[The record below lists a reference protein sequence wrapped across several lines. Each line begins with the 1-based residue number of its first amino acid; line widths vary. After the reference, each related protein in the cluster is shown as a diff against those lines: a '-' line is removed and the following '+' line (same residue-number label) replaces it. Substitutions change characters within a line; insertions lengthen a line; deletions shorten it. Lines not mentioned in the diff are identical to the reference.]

1 MYYIYNLMDNLNT
14 DNISEDQEIKFRDV
28 KLDFS
33 SIIKLLIIIWN
44 IILLYWIINDYKN
57 GDIRFYLVLFWI
69 PILSILGIF
78 VPNTRLKKI
87 VGWILTISG
96 RLLVFLLLLYIIFF
110 ILYLELWICHSINF
124 CIYNSFSIISNCFT
138 NWNIH
143 SSPRYNSF

>member
-57 GDIRFYLVLFWI
+57 GDIGFYLVLFWI

-87 VGWILTISG
+87 AGWILTISG

-110 ILYLELWICHSINF
+110 ILYLEL
-124 CIYNSFSIISNCFT
+124 
-138 NWNIH
+138 
-143 SSPRYNSF
+143 